1 MSKILI
7 AMFTGTLNENGERV
21 LPAFYEYVVSQLK
34 KKNDVFLFMHGMFGD
49 IDSGIHYTGST
60 TTCKLMK

>member
-7 AMFTGTLNENGERV
+7 AMFAGTLNENGERV

-34 KKNDVFLFMHGMFGD
+34 KKNDVFFIYAWYVWGYRFW
-49 IDSGIHYTGST
+49 
-60 TTCKLMK
+60 